1 MRQPLTQGRV
11 ESVASRIRGQFFLL
25 LSFGCAL
32 RSRANNALASCLPCR
47 RLDSESPCAYHPS
60 PPPGYGPANLQKE
73 IFLRSAYSRVSV
85 TPAPGGKCETF
96 FTVKK
101 SASKWIKKRM
111 ASLFKASQLR
121 SAWSPEECGVFA
133 AHKEFELL
141 KLLSTADK
149 KVISMARKMGH
160 AAVNAQVNKQGAGA
174 PGQPPHTRHQDS
186 REPEG
191 GRAASVS
198 KTKRSK
204 QERRQR
210 KEAANKLQAMA
221 RSFIVSKAKRP
232 AARIFVSPID
242 GHIYGE
248 PPEAPESATG
258 WADVVRR
265 QRRRRSPDSASRSD
279 PASGAMYSDGSR
291 SRSDYSGM
299 TYSPDTSSEEGKQRI
314 WNQHIARKRE
324 ARRIDRDR
332 GS

>member
-1 MRQPLTQGRV
+1 MGTRVNTIRAQTRQSKQIAQGN
-11 ESVASRIRGQFFLL
+11 IRTH
-25 LSFGCAL
+25 S
-32 RSRANNALASCLPCR
+32 
-47 RLDSESPCAYHPS
+47 
-60 PPPGYGPANLQKE
+60 
-73 IFLRSAYSRVSV
+73 
-85 TPAPGGKCETF
+85 
-96 FTVKK
+96 
-101 SASKWIKKRM
+101 KRM

-279 PASGAMYSDGSR
+279 PASGEMYSEGSR
-291 SRSDYSGM
+291 SRSDYSGPQQC
-299 TYSPDTSSEEGKQRI
+299 SPDASSEEGTRR
-314 WNQHIARKRE
+314 IARNRE
-324 ARRIDRDR
+324 LRRIDRERIDRDR